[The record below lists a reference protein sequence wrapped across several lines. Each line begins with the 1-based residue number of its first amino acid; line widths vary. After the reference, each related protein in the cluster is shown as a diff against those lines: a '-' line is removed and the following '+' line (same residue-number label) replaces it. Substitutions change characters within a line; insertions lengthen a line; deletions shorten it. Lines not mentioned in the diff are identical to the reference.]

1 MSDFYGIIGKE
12 NFDKTK
18 LLAFNGK
25 LYNCDEDALL
35 RLYKE
40 QGAGMLSNL
49 QGSFAFVIWD
59 AEKDAHFIA
68 RDFFGVKPLYYAQ
81 VGDSF
86 LFGGDVKNILK
97 HPDFVAKLN
106 EEALAQYLSFQ
117 YNPLAETFFEGVYK
131 LPPGHYLT
139 YKDGEVQLE
148 RYFTPRFKPSDM
160 SLDAATKS
168 INEAVDET
176 LKTHISDMTD
186 NEDSDFEIGTFLSGG
201 VDSSLVAARFAQ
213 FGGKR
218 CFTVG
223 FDHDRYNEIAYAKEL
238 ANEIGLEHH
247 TKTITAEEYW
257 DVLPKVQYH
266 MDEPLADP
274 AAVALY
280 FACEEASKHV
290 KAALSGEGADE
301 FFGGYNIY
309 QEPLD
314 LKILTVLPMP
324 IRRLLG
330 RIASIIP
337 FNIKGKNF
345 LIRGSKT
352 VEERFIGG
360 ANIFSKQERGQI
372 LLNDK
377 GTTPQEI
384 CAPIYKEARN
394 QDDITKMQLLDI
406 QMWMVGDI
414 LQKADKMSKA
424 HGLELR
430 SPLLDKKIFELA
442 SQIPTELR
450 VNKSGTKYAFR
461 RSAAKHLPE
470 SWAKRK
476 KLGFPIPTRIWLR
489 EEKYYNI
496 VLSHFTGEVAQK
508 YFHTEALV
516 KLLEDHRSQK
526 ADNSRKIWTVFMFL
540 IWHKEFFQ
548 EDQDDDQQFS

>member
-1 MSDFYGIIGKE
+1 MCGFYGTIEMEKFKMLDE
-12 NFDKTK
+12 TK

-25 LYNCDEDALL
+25 LYNSDEDTLIK
-35 RLYKE
+35 LYKE
-40 QGAGMLSNL
+40 QGAEMLSNL
-49 QGSFAFVIWD
+49 RGMFAFVIWD
-59 AEKDAHFIA
+59 AEREVIFAA
-68 RDFFGVKPLYYAQ
+68 RDFFGIKPLYYSQ
-81 VGDSF
+81 VGEDF
-86 LFGGDVKNILK
+86 LFGGDVKNILQ
-97 HPDFVAKLN
+97 HPNFKAELN
-106 EEALAQYLSFQ
+106 QEALAQYLSFQ
-117 YNPLAETFFEGVYK
+117 YNPLAETFFKGIYK
-131 LPPGHYLT
+131 LPPGHYLL
-139 YKDGEVQLE
+139 YKDGNVHLE
-148 RYFTPRFKPSDM
+148 KYFTPKFKPTEMPLST
-160 SLDAATKS
+160 AIKS
-168 INEAVDET
+168 IDSVVGET
-176 LKTHISDMTD
+176 LKVHMADNVEGDM
-186 NEDSDFEIGTFLSGG
+186 EIGTFLSGG
-201 VDSSLVAARFAQ
+201 VDSSLVAARFAPL
-213 FGGKR
+213 GGKH

-223 FDHDRYNEIAYAKEL
+223 FDHDSYNEISYAKEL
-238 ANEIGLEHH
+238 AGELGLEHH
-247 TKTITAEEYW
+247 TKTITTEEYW
-257 DVLPKVQYH
+257 EALPKVQYH

-324 IRRLLG
+324 LRRLLG

-345 LIRGSKT
+345 FIRGSKT

-360 ANIFSKQERGQI
+360 ANIFSKHEREKI

-377 GTTPQEI
+377 AVTPQEL
-384 CAPIYKEARN
+384 CTPIFKNSED

-430 SPLLDKKIFELA
+430 SPLLDKEVFKVA
-442 SQIPTELR
+442 SSIPTELR
-450 VNKSGTKYAFR
+450 VNKNGTKYAFR

-470 SWAKRK
+470 SWARRK
-476 KLGFPIPTRIWLR
+476 KLGFPIPIRIWLR
-489 EEKYYNI
+489 EEKYYNV
-496 VLSHFTGEVAQK
+496 VLSHFTGGAAQK
-508 YFHTEALV
+508 YFHTEVLV
-516 KLLEDHRSQK
+516 KLLDDHRNNK

-540 IWHKEFFQ
+540 LWHKEFFGDVQ
-548 EDQDDDQQFS
+548 LD